1 VCQEKRL
8 YINRLQQFWRS
19 PFNVFDL
26 ILTFFCALTLLVI
39 AFAGCGAHSKG
50 EEIFDTLLLVARN
63 VLQFGRLAAVMR
75 QYVPIIYYAS
85 HSFVIWHF
93 GRSGQ
98 SIFSRPKHID
108 LTAARRA
115 GYTSLD
121 LDIEDE
127 AEADSEELDRPLLQR
142 DPVLFDAGSEQ
153 RPAVSPQRKEAVHDR
168 DLDDVWAEL
177 G

>member
-1 VCQEKRL
+1 L
-8 YINRLQQFWRS
+8 
-19 PFNVFDL
+19 DL

-39 AFAGCGAHSKG
+39 AFAGCGTHSKG

-63 VLQFGRLAAVMR
+63 ILQFGRLAAVMR
-75 QYVPIIYYAS
+75 QYVPSSIMRPI
-85 HSFVIWHF
+85 HLEF

-98 SIFSRPKHID
+98 SIFSRPKPID

-127 AEADSEELDRPLLQR
+127 AEADSEDLDRPLMQR
-142 DPVLFDAGSEQ
+142 DAVLFDAGSEQ
-153 RPAVSPQRKEAVHDR
+153 RPPQRKEAVHDR
-168 DLDDVWAEL
+168 DLEDVWAEL